1 MKQLLGAEFKEG
13 NKIDRFELPGIYGVH
28 FLLHDHL
35 DRGVNSSSTYDI
47 LGKNLGE
54 FLRAR
59 YVDLPEKFL
68 LAGKI

>member
-1 MKQLLGAEFKEG
+1 MKQLLGGEYKEG
-13 NKIDRFELPGIYGVH
+13 NKIERFELPYIFGVH
-28 FLLHDHL
+28 FLLYDHL

-68 LAGKI
+68 SAGKL